1 MTQFTSC
8 EQILRL
14 AISGKM
20 WVFMDDDHHD
30 HVRENLVTN
39 KDFWIDYVY
48 ENDPDQTMGMIIERA
63 ERLNIPYGVSDD
75 LSCFFFSLE
84 EDEKDESPIHT
95 VLVEIPD
102 DDYDEDIMMMM
113 MIIMMTM

>member
-1 MTQFTSC
+1 MTKFTHC

-20 WVFMDDDHHD
+20 WVFMDDEHHE

-39 KDFWIDYVY
+39 KDFWVDYID

-63 ERLNIPYGVSDD
+63 EQLDLPYGVSDD
-75 LSCFFFSLE
+75 LTCFFVEKF
-84 EDEKDESPIHT
+84 DKDESPIHT
-95 VLVEIPD
+95 MLIEVPD
-102 DDYDEDIMMMM
+102 DNYRTDEVSVDDEDDI
-113 MIIMMTM
+113 